1 MNSDNLRELREDL
14 RMSQEDMGNLLN
26 IKQSTYSDYENNR
39 SIIPLERLNIISN
52 KFNASLDYLVGL
64 SRSNSDSFD
73 HIEIDFIKIG
83 NRLKEIR
90 TENNLT
96 QEAIAKMLNTFHSRI
111 SDYEN
116 GKRITIP
123 VLIEY
128 SRVFNK
134 SIDYLCLK
142 K

>member
-1 MNSDNLRELREDL
+1 MNVDNLRELREDL

-39 SIIPLERLNIISN
+39 SVIPLERLNIISN

-64 SRSNSDSFD
+64 SRSNSDSFN

-90 TENNLT
+90 TLNNLT
-96 QEAIAKMLNTFHSRI
+96 QEAVAKMLNTFHSRI

>member
-14 RMSQEDMGNLLN
+14 RMSQEDMGKLLN
-26 IKQSTYSDYENNR
+26 VKQSTYSDYENGR
-39 SIIPLERLNIISN
+39 SIIPIERLNIISN
-52 KFNASLDYLVGL
+52 RFNASLDYLIGI
-64 SRSNSDSFD
+64 SRSNDDKFN
-73 HIEIDFIKIG
+73 HVEIDFVKIG

-90 TENNLT
+90 LENDLT
-96 QEAIAKMLNTFHSRI
+96 QEAIARMLNTFHSRI

-128 SRVFNK
+128 SKVFNK

>member
-1 MNSDNLRELREDL
+1 MNRLRELREDL

-111 SDYEN
+111 SAYEN
-116 GKRITIP
+116 GK
-123 VLIEY
+123 VLIPTIFILEY
-128 SRVFNK
+128 AKITGK
-134 SIDYLCLK
+134 SIDYLCCK
-142 K
+142 KD